1 MPLTDT
7 TIRCAKPA
15 DKPRR
20 LFDGAGFIWKSPRA
34 GVSGGASNTDLGARK
49 RLSLG
54 VYPDPGISL
63 KAVRV
68 PEGEQAGVQAR
79 YGLRPSEYTAW
90 KAVPGH

>member
-34 GVSGGASNTDLGARK
+34 GVSGGASNTD
-49 RLSLG
+49 
-54 VYPDPGISL
+54 
-63 KAVRV
+63 
-68 PEGEQAGVQAR
+68 
-79 YGLRPSEYTAW
+79 
-90 KAVPGH
+90 